1 MRLRAVF
8 KSQYFFQKELFAK
21 LRKRN
26 PSKEA
31 DEIAEKEEEKKEEKK
46 DEVTDGKDDQ
56 GEDKENTEHE
66 ESFNTEASSVKRE
79 MSTDS
84 DQTDVREC
92 EFRFCLLR
100 SEVNVTSGTDTP
112 L

>member
-1 MRLRAVF
+1 MRLRALF
-8 KSQYFFQKELFAK
+8 NSQYFFQKELFAK

-31 DEIAEKEEEKKEEKK
+31 EEFAEKEEEKKEEKK

-56 GEDKENTEHE
+56 EEDKENTERE

-92 EFRFCLLR
+92 ELSWCLLC
-100 SEVNVTSGTDTP
+100 SKVNVISGTDTP